1 MFRDFVKAIQK
12 NLQQMSKDSSRLF
25 TVNVDTEE
33 LYNLYLDSFPAG
45 TNEIYRERRE
55 YDCSCCRHFIR
66 DVGNVVSIKN
76 GELHTIWGIN
86 PVSDDKYNVVAAAL
100 DAYVKQKAV
109 LGVFLK
115 KEKRI
120 GTPENRE
127 MLPTG
132 KINKYEHFFVDLP
145 EICIFKE
152 CYGHTLEGDLS
163 QFRDV
168 RNVFK
173 RSLDEISKEAVDTVL
188 ELIAQNSLYKGAEW
202 KKQLTEFKNYQKEY
216 GKLTDEQKELWI
228 WEKSIAAGAVIG
240 KIRNHSIGTLLVNIS
255 EGMDLDLAV
264 RKYEQIVAPVN
275 YKRPKAIFTKKML
288 EDAKKTIT
296 ELGYMDSLQ
305 RRFATL
311 DDITVNNILF
321 SNKDAAKRITGA
333 MDLFDEMEQDV
344 AIDPKRFSKVEEISA
359 EDFIKNVLPVAKE
372 LEVYLEN
379 KHIQNMVSLIA
390 PEVADAKTMFKWNNG
405 MSWAYTGNITD
416 SDIKENVKA
425 AGGSVTGIV
434 RFSIQWN
441 DGNGKDNSDL
451 DAHCLEPQGG
461 DHIYFSHKI
470 SRYTGGELDIDITDP
485 IYQCKS
491 NGGVAVE
498 NITYPSKE
506 RMKPG
511 TYKFYVN
518 QYSFRNSQG
527 FKAEVE
533 VNGEIHSY
541 EYNSPVRGNVDVA
554 EVILDQSGNFKVV
567 DKLPGNC
574 ATISKDVWGIKTLQF
589 TPVSVVCY
597 SPNYWDE
604 QKGIGHQHLFF
615 MLKDCINPEE
625 PNGYYNEFLK
635 PELEQHRRVFEAL
648 GSKAHVKDVDDQ
660 LSGVGFSLTKR
671 NDLIIKVKGATER
684 VLKVKF

>member
-1 MFRDFVKAIQK
+1 MFKYFVKAIQK

-216 GKLTDEQKELWI
+216 GKLTDKQKELWI
-228 WEKSIAAGAVIG
+228 WEKSISAGAVIG

-288 EDAKKTIT
+288 EDAQKTIT

-541 EYNSPVRGNVDVA
+541 EYNTPVRGNVDVA

-648 GSKAHVKDVDDQ
+648 GAKAHVKDVDDQ

-684 VLKVKF
+684 VVKVKF

>member
-1 MFRDFVKAIQK
+1 MFKDFVKAIQK

-109 LGVFLK
+109 SGVFLK

-173 RSLDEISKEAVDTVL
+173 RALDEISKEAVDTVL

-541 EYNSPVRGNVDVA
+541 EYNTPVRGNVDVA

-648 GSKAHVKDVDDQ
+648 GAKAHVKDVDDQ

-684 VLKVKF
+684 VLKIKF

>member
-1 MFRDFVKAIQK
+1 MFKDFVKAIQK

-109 LGVFLK
+109 SGVFLK

-173 RSLDEISKEAVDTVL
+173 RSLDEISKESVDTVL

-288 EDAKKTIT
+288 ENAKKTIT

-574 ATISKDVWGIKTLQF
+574 ATINKDVWGIKTLQF

-684 VLKVKF
+684 VVKVKF

>member
-1 MFRDFVKAIQK
+1 MFKDFVKAIQK

-216 GKLTDEQKELWI
+216 GKLTDKQKELWI
-228 WEKSIAAGAVIG
+228 WEKSISAGAVIG

-390 PEVADAKTMFKWNNG
+390 PEVAAAKTMFKWNNG

-541 EYNSPVRGNVDVA
+541 EYNTPVRGNVDVA

-648 GSKAHVKDVDDQ
+648 GAKAHVKDVDDQ

>member
-1 MFRDFVKAIQK
+1 MFKDFVKAIQK

-240 KIRNHSIGTLLVNIS
+240 KIRNHSIGTLLINIS

-541 EYNSPVRGNVDVA
+541 EYNTPVRGNVDVA

-648 GSKAHVKDVDDQ
+648 GAKAHVKDVDDQ

-684 VLKVKF
+684 VLKIKF

>member
-1 MFRDFVKAIQK
+1 MFKDFVKAIQK

-100 DAYVKQKAV
+100 DDYVKQKAV

-541 EYNSPVRGNVDVA
+541 EYNTPVRGNVDVA

-648 GSKAHVKDVDDQ
+648 GAKAHVKDVDDQ

-684 VLKVKF
+684 VLKIKF

>member
-12 NLQQMSKDSSRLF
+12 NLQQMSKDYSRLF

-228 WEKSIAAGAVIG
+228 WEKSISAGAVIG

-296 ELGYMDSLQ
+296 ELGYIDSLQ

-541 EYNSPVRGNVDVA
+541 EYNTPVRGNVDVA

-648 GSKAHVKDVDDQ
+648 GAKAHVKDVDDQ

>member
-1 MFRDFVKAIQK
+1 MFKDFVKAIQK

-45 TNEIYRERRE
+45 TNEIYRKRRE

-120 GTPENRE
+120 GTPENIE

-372 LEVYLEN
+372 LEVYMEN

-541 EYNSPVRGNVDVA
+541 EYNTPVRGNVDVA

-635 PELEQHRRVFEAL
+635 PELEQHRRVFETL
-648 GSKAHVKDVDDQ
+648 GAKAHVKDVDDQ

-684 VLKVKF
+684 VVKVKF

>member
-1 MFRDFVKAIQK
+1 
-12 NLQQMSKDSSRLF
+12 
-25 TVNVDTEE
+25 
-33 LYNLYLDSFPAG
+33 
-45 TNEIYRERRE
+45 
-55 YDCSCCRHFIR
+55 
-66 DVGNVVSIKN
+66 
-76 GELHTIWGIN
+76 
-86 PVSDDKYNVVAAAL
+86 
-100 DAYVKQKAV
+100 
-109 LGVFLK
+109 
-115 KEKRI
+115 
-120 GTPENRE
+120 

-216 GKLTDEQKELWI
+216 GKLTDKQKELWI
-228 WEKSIAAGAVIG
+228 WEKSISAGAVIG

-372 LEVYLEN
+372 LEVYMEN

-541 EYNSPVRGNVDVA
+541 EYNTPVRGNVDVA

-635 PELEQHRRVFEAL
+635 PELEQHRRVFETL
-648 GSKAHVKDVDDQ
+648 GAKAHVKDVDDQ

-684 VLKVKF
+684 VVKVKF

>member
-1 MFRDFVKAIQK
+1 MFKDFVKAIQK

-527 FKAEVE
+527 FKAEIE

-541 EYNSPVRGNVDVA
+541 EYNTPVRGNVDVA
-554 EVILDQSGNFKVV
+554 EVILDQAGNFKVV
-567 DKLPGNC
+567 DKLQGNC

-648 GSKAHVKDVDDQ
+648 GAKAHVKDVDDQ

-684 VLKVKF
+684 VLKIKF

>member
-1 MFRDFVKAIQK
+1 MFKNFVNAIQK

-25 TVNVDTEE
+25 TVNVDTDE

-76 GELHTIWGIN
+76 GELHTIWGID
-86 PVSDDKYNVVAAAL
+86 PVSEDKYNVVASAL
-100 DAYVKQKAV
+100 DAYVKQKAIS
-109 LGVFLK
+109 GVFFK

-120 GTPENRE
+120 GTPNNRE

-132 KINKYEHFFVDLP
+132 EINKYEHFFVDLP
-145 EICIFKE
+145 EICIYKE
-152 CYGHTLEGDLS
+152 MYGHTLEGDLS
-163 QFRDV
+163 QFRDI

-188 ELIAQNSLYKGAEW
+188 ELIAQNSLYKGSEW
-202 KKQLTEFKNYQKEY
+202 KRQLTEFKNYQKEY
-216 GKLTDEQKELWI
+216 GKLTDKQKELWI

-240 KIRNHSIGTLLVNIS
+240 KIRNHSIGTLLVNIT

-264 RKYEQIVAPVN
+264 RKYEQIVAPTN
-275 YKRPKAIFTKKML
+275 YKRPNAIFTKKML

-321 SNKDAAKRITGA
+321 SNKDAAKRIAGA
-333 MDLFDEMEQDV
+333 MDLFDEMEQDA
-344 AIDPKRFSKVEEISA
+344 AIDPKRFSKVEEISV

-390 PEVADAKTMFKWNNG
+390 PEVANAKTMFKWDNG

-425 AGGSVTGIV
+425 AGGSVTGVV

-451 DAHCLEPQGG
+451 DAHCIEPKGG
-461 DHIYFSHKI
+461 DHIYFGHRKSK
-470 SRYTGGELDIDITDP
+470 YTGGELDVDITHP
-485 IYQCKS
+485 VEQCRNS
-491 NGGVAVE
+491 NGVAVE
-498 NITYPSKE
+498 NITFPSKE
-506 RMKPG
+506 RMIPG
-511 TYKFYVN
+511 TYGFYVN
-518 QYSFRNSQG
+518 QFSYRGSQG
-527 FKAEVE
+527 FKAEIE

-541 EYNSPVRGNVDVA
+541 EYNKPVRGNVQVA
-554 EVILDQSGNFKVV
+554 EVILDQAGNFKVV
-567 DKLPGNC
+567 DKLSGNC

-648 GSKAHVKDVDDQ
+648 GAKAHVKDVDDQ

-684 VLKVKF
+684 VLKIKF

>member
-1 MFRDFVKAIQK
+1 MFKDFVKAIQK

-109 LGVFLK
+109 SGVFFK

-152 CYGHTLEGDLS
+152 YYGHTLEGDLS
-163 QFRDV
+163 QFRDI

-173 RSLDEISKEAVDTVL
+173 RSLDEISKEAIDTVL

-255 EGMDLDLAV
+255 EGMDLDIAV

-527 FKAEVE
+527 FKAEIE

-541 EYNSPVRGNVDVA
+541 EYNTPVRGNVDVA

-635 PELEQHRRVFEAL
+635 PELEQHRRVFETL
-648 GSKAHVKDVDDQ
+648 GAKAHVKDVDDQ

-684 VLKVKF
+684 VVKVKF

>member
-288 EDAKKTIT
+288 ENAKKTIT

-416 SDIKENVKA
+416 SNIKENVKA

>member
-1 MFRDFVKAIQK
+1 MFKDFVKAIQK

-541 EYNSPVRGNVDVA
+541 EYNTPVRGNVDVT

-648 GSKAHVKDVDDQ
+648 GAKAHVKDVDDQ

-684 VLKVKF
+684 VLKIKF

>member
-1 MFRDFVKAIQK
+1 MFKDFVKAIQK

-86 PVSDDKYNVVAAAL
+86 PVSDDKYNVVTAAL

-109 LGVFLK
+109 SGVFLK

-152 CYGHTLEGDLS
+152 YYGHTLEGDLS
-163 QFRDV
+163 QFRDI

-216 GKLTDEQKELWI
+216 KRLTDEQKELWT
-228 WEKSIAAGAVIG
+228 WEKSIVAGAVIG

-288 EDAKKTIT
+288 ENAKKTIT

-344 AIDPKRFSKVEEISA
+344 AIDSKRFSKVEEISA

>member
-1 MFRDFVKAIQK
+1 MFKDFVKAIQK

-390 PEVADAKTMFKWNNG
+390 PEVAAAKTMFKWNNG

-425 AGGSVTGIV
+425 AGGSVTGVV

-441 DGNGKDNSDL
+441 DKDGKDNSDL
-451 DAHCLEPQGG
+451 DAHCIEPKGG
-461 DHIYFSHKI
+461 EHIYFGCRKSL
-470 SRYTGGELDIDITDP
+470 RTRGELDIDITQPVD
-485 IYQCKS
+485 QCRAS
-491 NGGVAVE
+491 NGVAVE

-506 RMKPG
+506 YMIPG
-511 TYKFYVN
+511 TYKFFVN
-518 QYSFRNSQG
+518 QFAYRGSQG
-527 FKAEVE
+527 FKAEIE

-541 EYNSPVRGNVDVA
+541 EYNAPVRGNVDVA

-648 GSKAHVKDVDDQ
+648 GAKAHVKDVDDQ

-684 VLKVKF
+684 VLKIKF

>member
-12 NLQQMSKDSSRLF
+12 NLQQMSKNSSRLF

-66 DVGNVVSIKN
+66 DIGNVVSIKN

-109 LGVFLK
+109 SGVFLK

-152 CYGHTLEGDLS
+152 YYGHTLEGDLS
-163 QFRDV
+163 QFRDI

-202 KKQLTEFKNYQKEY
+202 KKQLAEFKNYQKEY

-390 PEVADAKTMFKWNNG
+390 PEVAAAKTMFKWNNG

-541 EYNSPVRGNVDVA
+541 EYNTPVRGNVDVA

-648 GSKAHVKDVDDQ
+648 GAKAHVKDVDDQ

>member
-1 MFRDFVKAIQK
+1 MFKDFVKAIQK

-127 MLPTG
+127 MLQTG

-152 CYGHTLEGDLS
+152 YYGHTLEGDLS
-163 QFRDV
+163 QFRDI

-173 RSLDEISKEAVDTVL
+173 RSLDEISKEAIDTVL

-255 EGMDLDLAV
+255 EGMDLDIAV

-390 PEVADAKTMFKWNNG
+390 PEVAAAKTMFKWNNG

-441 DGNGKDNSDL
+441 DKDGKDNSDL
-451 DAHCLEPQGG
+451 DAHCIEPKGG

>member
-441 DGNGKDNSDL
+441 DKDGKDNSDL
-451 DAHCLEPQGG
+451 DAHCIEPKGG
-461 DHIYFSHKI
+461 DHIYFSWEK
-470 SRYTGGELDIDITDP
+470 SRRTRGELDIDITQPVD
-485 IYQCKS
+485 QCKAS
-491 NGGVAVE
+491 NGVAVE
-498 NITYPSKE
+498 NIIYPSKAD
-506 RMKPG
+506 MIPG
-511 TYKFYVN
+511 TYKFFVN
-518 QYSFRNSQG
+518 QFAYRGSQG
-527 FKAEVE
+527 FKAEIE

-541 EYNSPVRGNVDVA
+541 EYNAPVRGNVDVA

-648 GSKAHVKDVDDQ
+648 GAKAHVKDVDDQ

-684 VLKVKF
+684 VLKIKF

>member
-109 LGVFLK
+109 SGVFFK

-152 CYGHTLEGDLS
+152 YYGHTLEGDLS
-163 QFRDV
+163 QFRDI

-425 AGGSVTGIV
+425 AGGSVTGVV

-541 EYNSPVRGNVDVA
+541 EYNSPVRGNVQVA
-554 EVILDQSGNFKVV
+554 EVVLDHDGNFKVI

-574 ATISKDVWGIKTLQF
+574 AMISKDVWGIKTLQF

>member
-1 MFRDFVKAIQK
+1 MFKDFVKAIQK

-109 LGVFLK
+109 SGVFLK

-648 GSKAHVKDVDDQ
+648 GAKAHVKDVDDQ

-684 VLKVKF
+684 VVKVKF

>member
-1 MFRDFVKAIQK
+1 MFKDFVKAIQK

-132 KINKYEHFFVDLP
+132 KINKYEHFFVDLS

-541 EYNSPVRGNVDVA
+541 EYNTPVRGNVDVA

-648 GSKAHVKDVDDQ
+648 GAKAHVKDVDDQ

-684 VLKVKF
+684 VLKIKF

>member
-1 MFRDFVKAIQK
+1 MFKDFVKAIQK

-216 GKLTDEQKELWI
+216 GKLTDKQKELWI
-228 WEKSIAAGAVIG
+228 WEKSISAGAVIG

-296 ELGYMDSLQ
+296 ELGYIDSLQ

-390 PEVADAKTMFKWNNG
+390 PEVAAAKTMFKWNNG

-425 AGGSVTGIV
+425 AGGSVTGVV

-441 DGNGKDNSDL
+441 DKDGKDNSDL
-451 DAHCLEPQGG
+451 DAHCIEPKGG
-461 DHIYFSHKI
+461 EHIYFGCIKSL
-470 SRYTGGELDIDITDP
+470 RTRGELDIDITQPVD
-485 IYQCKS
+485 QCKAS
-491 NGGVAVE
+491 NGVAVE

-506 RMKPG
+506 YMIPG
-511 TYKFYVN
+511 TYKFFVN
-518 QYSFRNSQG
+518 QFAYRGSQG
-527 FKAEVE
+527 FKAEIE

-541 EYNSPVRGNVDVA
+541 EYNAPVRGNVDVA

-648 GSKAHVKDVDDQ
+648 GAKAHVKDVDDQ

>member
-1 MFRDFVKAIQK
+1 MFKDFVKAIQK

-288 EDAKKTIT
+288 ENAKKTIT

-648 GSKAHVKDVDDQ
+648 GAKAHVKDVDDQ

-684 VLKVKF
+684 VLKIKF

>member
-1 MFRDFVKAIQK
+1 MFKDFVKAIQK

-109 LGVFLK
+109 SGVFLK

-296 ELGYMDSLQ
+296 ELGYIDSLQ

-344 AIDPKRFSKVEEISA
+344 AIDPKRFPKVEEISA

-541 EYNSPVRGNVDVA
+541 EYNTPVRGNVDVA

-635 PELEQHRRVFEAL
+635 PELEQHRRVFETL
-648 GSKAHVKDVDDQ
+648 GAKAHVKDVDDQ

-684 VLKVKF
+684 VVKVKF

>member
-1 MFRDFVKAIQK
+1 MFKDFVKAIQK

-115 KEKRI
+115 KEKQI
-120 GTPENRE
+120 GTPVNRE

-132 KINKYEHFFVDLP
+132 KINKYEHFFVYLP

-152 CYGHTLEGDLS
+152 CYRHTLEGDLS

-202 KKQLTEFKNYQKEY
+202 EKQLTEFKNYQKEY
-216 GKLTDEQKELWI
+216 GKLTDKQKELWI
-228 WEKSIAAGAVIG
+228 WEKSISAGAVIG

-390 PEVADAKTMFKWNNG
+390 PEVAAAKTMFKWNNG

-425 AGGSVTGIV
+425 AGGSVAGVV

-441 DGNGKDNSDL
+441 DKDGKDNSDL
-451 DAHCLEPQGG
+451 DAHCIEPKGG
-461 DHIYFSHKI
+461 EHIYFGCRKSL
-470 SRYTGGELDIDITDP
+470 RTRGELDIDITQPVD
-485 IYQCKS
+485 QCRAS
-491 NGGVAVE
+491 NGVAVE

-506 RMKPG
+506 YMIPG
-511 TYKFYVN
+511 TYKFFVHQFAY
-518 QYSFRNSQG
+518 RGSQG
-527 FKAEVE
+527 FKAEIE

-541 EYNSPVRGNVDVA
+541 EYNAPVRGNVDVA

-567 DKLPGNC
+567 DKLPRNC

-648 GSKAHVKDVDDQ
+648 GAKAHVKDVDDQ

-684 VLKVKF
+684 VLKIKF

>member
-1 MFRDFVKAIQK
+1 MFKDFVKAIQK

-202 KKQLTEFKNYQKEY
+202 KRQLTEFKNYQKEY

-240 KIRNHSIGTLLVNIS
+240 KIRNHSIGTLLVNIA

-390 PEVADAKTMFKWNNG
+390 PEVAAAKTMFKWNNG

-541 EYNSPVRGNVDVA
+541 EYNTPVRGNVDVA

-635 PELEQHRRVFEAL
+635 PELEQHRKVFEAL
-648 GSKAHVKDVDDQ
+648 GAKAHVKDVDDQ

-684 VLKVKF
+684 VVKVKF

>member
-1 MFRDFVKAIQK
+1 MFKDFVKAIQK

-152 CYGHTLEGDLS
+152 YYGHTLEGDLS
-163 QFRDV
+163 QFRDI

-216 GKLTDEQKELWI
+216 KRLTDEQKELWT
-228 WEKSIAAGAVIG
+228 WEKSIVAGAVIG

-344 AIDPKRFSKVEEISA
+344 AIDPKRFSKVEEISV

-441 DGNGKDNSDL
+441 DKDGKDNSDL
-451 DAHCLEPQGG
+451 DAHCIEPKRG

-541 EYNSPVRGNVDVA
+541 EYNTPVRGNVDVA

-635 PELEQHRRVFEAL
+635 PELEQHRRVFETL
-648 GSKAHVKDVDDQ
+648 GAKAHVKDVDDQ

-684 VLKVKF
+684 VVKVKF

>member
-1 MFRDFVKAIQK
+1 MFKDFVKAIQK

-216 GKLTDEQKELWI
+216 GKLTDKQKELWI
-228 WEKSIAAGAVIG
+228 WEKSISAGAVIG

-296 ELGYMDSLQ
+296 ELGYIDSLQ

-390 PEVADAKTMFKWNNG
+390 PEVAAAKTMFKWNNG

-441 DGNGKDNSDL
+441 DKDGKDNSDL
-451 DAHCLEPQGG
+451 DAHCIEPKGG

-541 EYNSPVRGNVDVA
+541 EYNTPVRGNVDVA

-648 GSKAHVKDVDDQ
+648 GAKAHVKDVDDQ

-671 NDLIIKVKGATER
+671 NDLIIKVKGVTER
-684 VLKVKF
+684 VLKIKF

>member
-228 WEKSIAAGAVIG
+228 WEKSISAGAVIG

-296 ELGYMDSLQ
+296 ELGYIDSLQ

-498 NITYPSKE
+498 NIIYPSKE

-541 EYNSPVRGNVDVA
+541 EYNTPVRGNVDVA

-635 PELEQHRRVFEAL
+635 PELEQHRRVFETL
-648 GSKAHVKDVDDQ
+648 GAKAHVKDVDDQ

-684 VLKVKF
+684 VVKVKF

>member
-216 GKLTDEQKELWI
+216 GKLTDKQKELWI
-228 WEKSIAAGAVIG
+228 WEKSISAGAVIG

-485 IYQCKS
+485 IHQCKS

-541 EYNSPVRGNVDVA
+541 EYNTPVRGNVDVA
-554 EVILDQSGNFKVV
+554 KVILDQSGNFKVV

-635 PELEQHRRVFEAL
+635 PELEQHRRVFETL
-648 GSKAHVKDVDDQ
+648 GAKAHVKDVDDQ

-684 VLKVKF
+684 VVKVKF

>member
-109 LGVFLK
+109 SGVFFK

-152 CYGHTLEGDLS
+152 YYGHTLEGDLS
-163 QFRDV
+163 QFRDI

-390 PEVADAKTMFKWNNG
+390 PEVAAAKTMFKWNNG

-541 EYNSPVRGNVDVA
+541 EYNTPVRGNVDVA

-648 GSKAHVKDVDDQ
+648 GAKVHVKDVDDQ

-684 VLKVKF
+684 VLKIKF

>member
-1 MFRDFVKAIQK
+1 MFKSFVKAIQK
-12 NLQQMSKDSSRLF
+12 NLQQMSKNSSRLF
-25 TVNVDTEE
+25 TVNVDSEE

-109 LGVFLK
+109 SGVFLK

-127 MLPTG
+127 MLSTG

-228 WEKSIAAGAVIG
+228 WEKSISAGAVIG

-390 PEVADAKTMFKWNNG
+390 PEVAAAKTMFKWNNG

-425 AGGSVTGIV
+425 AGGSVTGVV

-527 FKAEVE
+527 FKAEIE

-541 EYNSPVRGNVDVA
+541 EYNAPVRGNVDVA

-615 MLKDCINPEE
+615 MLKDCVNPEE

-648 GSKAHVKDVDDQ
+648 GAKAHVKDVDDQ
-660 LSGVGFSLTKR
+660 LSGVGFSITKR

-684 VLKVKF
+684 VVKIKF

>member
-1 MFRDFVKAIQK
+1 MFKDFVKAIQK

-163 QFRDV
+163 QFRDI

-202 KKQLTEFKNYQKEY
+202 KKQLAEFKNYQKEY

-255 EGMDLDLAV
+255 EGMDLDIAV

-527 FKAEVE
+527 FKAEIE

-541 EYNSPVRGNVDVA
+541 EYNTPVRGNVDVA

-635 PELEQHRRVFEAL
+635 PELEQHRRVFETL
-648 GSKAHVKDVDDQ
+648 GAKAHVKDVDDQ

-684 VLKVKF
+684 VVKVKF

>member
-1 MFRDFVKAIQK
+1 MFKDFVKAIQK

-216 GKLTDEQKELWI
+216 GKLTDKQKELWI
-228 WEKSIAAGAVIG
+228 WEKSISAGAVIG

-390 PEVADAKTMFKWNNG
+390 PEVAAAKTMFKWNNG

-441 DGNGKDNSDL
+441 DKDGKDNSDL
-451 DAHCLEPQGG
+451 DAHCIEPKGG
-461 DHIYFSHKI
+461 EHIYFGCRKSL
-470 SRYTGGELDIDITDP
+470 RTRGELDIDITQPVD
-485 IYQCKS
+485 QCRAS
-491 NGGVAVE
+491 NGVAVE

-506 RMKPG
+506 YMIPG
-511 TYKFYVN
+511 TYKFFVN
-518 QYSFRNSQG
+518 QFAYRGSQG
-527 FKAEVE
+527 FKAEIE

-541 EYNSPVRGNVDVA
+541 EYNTPVRGNVDVA

-648 GSKAHVKDVDDQ
+648 GAKAHVKDVDDQ

-684 VLKVKF
+684 VLKIKF

>member
-1 MFRDFVKAIQK
+1 MFKDFVKAIQK

-25 TVNVDTEE
+25 TVNVGTEE

-109 LGVFLK
+109 SGVFLK

-173 RSLDEISKEAVDTVL
+173 RSLDEISKESVDTVL

-288 EDAKKTIT
+288 ENAKKTIT

-321 SNKDAAKRITGA
+321 SNKDAAKRITGD

>member
-1 MFRDFVKAIQK
+1 MFKDFVKAIQK

-66 DVGNVVSIKN
+66 DVGNVASIKN

-109 LGVFLK
+109 SGVFLK

-173 RSLDEISKEAVDTVL
+173 RSLNEISKEAVDTVL

-461 DHIYFSHKI
+461 DHIYFSHKR

-485 IYQCKS
+485 LYQCKS

-541 EYNSPVRGNVDVA
+541 EYNSPVRGNVQVA
-554 EVILDQSGNFKVV
+554 EVVLDHDGNFKVI

-574 ATISKDVWGIKTLQF
+574 VTISKDVWGIKTLQF

-684 VLKVKF
+684 VLKIKF

>member
-1 MFRDFVKAIQK
+1 MFKDFVKAIQK

-228 WEKSIAAGAVIG
+228 WEKSIAAVIG

-541 EYNSPVRGNVDVA
+541 EYNTPVRGNVDVA

-648 GSKAHVKDVDDQ
+648 GAKAHVKDVDDQ

-684 VLKVKF
+684 VLKIKF

>member
-1 MFRDFVKAIQK
+1 MFKNFVNAIQK

-25 TVNVDTEE
+25 TVNVDTDE

-76 GELHTIWGIN
+76 GELHTIWGID
-86 PVSDDKYNVVAAAL
+86 PVSEDKYNVVAAAL
-100 DAYVKQKAV
+100 DAYVKQKAIS
-109 LGVFLK
+109 GVFFK

-145 EICIFKE
+145 EICIFE
-152 CYGHTLEGDLS
+152 EYYGHTLEGDLS
-163 QFRDV
+163 QFRDI

-202 KKQLTEFKNYQKEY
+202 KRQLTEFKNYQKEY
-216 GKLTDEQKELWI
+216 GKLTDKQKELWT
-228 WEKSIAAGAVIG
+228 WEKSITAGAVIG

-264 RKYEQIVAPVN
+264 RKYEQIVAPTN
-275 YKRPKAIFTKKML
+275 YKRPNAIFTKKML
-288 EDAKKTIT
+288 EDAKKTIA

-321 SNKDAAKRITGA
+321 SNKDAAKRIAGA

-344 AIDPKRFSKVEEISA
+344 SIDPKRFSKVEEISV

-425 AGGSVTGIV
+425 AGGSVTGVV

-441 DGNGKDNSDL
+441 DKDGRDNSDL
-451 DAHCLEPQGG
+451 DAHCIEPKGG
-461 DHIYFSHKI
+461 EHIYFGHRKARS
-470 SRYTGGELDIDITDP
+470 GGELDVDITHP
-485 IYQCKS
+485 VEQCRNS
-491 NGGVAVE
+491 NGVAVE
-498 NITYPSKE
+498 NITFPSKE
-506 RMKPG
+506 RMIPG
-511 TYKFYVN
+511 TYGFYVN
-518 QYSFRNSQG
+518 QFSYRGSQG
-527 FKAEVE
+527 FKAEIE

-541 EYNSPVRGNVDVA
+541 EYNKPVRGNVQVA
-554 EVILDQSGNFKVV
+554 EVILDQAGNFKVV
-567 DKLPGNC
+567 DKLSGNC

-648 GSKAHVKDVDDQ
+648 GAKAHVKDVDDQ

-684 VLKVKF
+684 VLKIKF

>member
-1 MFRDFVKAIQK
+1 MFKDFVKAIQK

-109 LGVFLK
+109 SGVFLK

-152 CYGHTLEGDLS
+152 YYGHTLESDLS
-163 QFRDV
+163 QFRDI

-216 GKLTDEQKELWI
+216 GKLTDKQKELWT

-240 KIRNHSIGTLLVNIS
+240 KIRNHSIGTLLVNIT
-255 EGMDLDLAV
+255 EEMDLDLAV
-264 RKYEQIVAPVN
+264 RKYEQIVAPTN
-275 YKRPKAIFTKKML
+275 YKRPNAIFTKKML

-390 PEVADAKTMFKWNNG
+390 PEVADAKTMFKWSNG

-425 AGGSVTGIV
+425 AGGSVTGVV

-541 EYNSPVRGNVDVA
+541 EYNTPVRGNVDVA

-635 PELEQHRRVFEAL
+635 PELEQHRRVFETL
-648 GSKAHVKDVDDQ
+648 GAKAHVKDVDDQ

-684 VLKVKF
+684 VVKVKF